1 MIITLTRRIC
11 LESKYLDSNIHQHL
25 LNKLKTII
33 KEDDCSLEHGYILSI
48 ICIVKIVNFEVSSAN
63 SDNVCILKFK
73 ADVLK
78 PKIGDILEGNV
89 NMICDKGIFLIIKNK
104 FRVFIPVEYLK
115 GYIYSNDNKT
125 YTNDKKHI
133 KNEDILKVEI
143 IGVKYSN
150 KKFNCYGQLK
160 EVL

>member
-1 MIITLTRRIC
+1 MEEDFDDEYVDDDIEYEEEDTINNE
-11 LESKYLDSNIHQHL
+11 LEDELEEEG
-25 LNKLKTII
+25 
-33 KEDDCSLEHGYILSI
+33 EDDIEDDVSEIYRPKVEKKIDPIAKMNVKPRSVIIVPPENRITDNRLHENEASFILSTRAEEI
-48 ICIVKIVNFEVSSAN
+48 AKNATCFAN
-63 SDNVCILKFK
+63 
-73 ADVLK
+73 
-78 PKIGDILEGNV
+78 
-89 NMICDKGIFLIIKNK
+89 
-104 FRVFIPVEYLK
+104 
-115 GYIYSNDNKT
+115 NKT